1 MGVWF
6 LIIVIIML
14 GHLELRKSIINV
26 IKKACTIQLLR
37 PFLLILL
44 YLLISILLFKELS
57 IWKWIYLKDIITWF
71 IFAGVP
77 VTFKAIYSKAEDH
90 YFRKMFID
98 NIRLIVLEEGVVND
112 NQKSQLSYSNYKCY

>member
-14 GHLELRKSIINV
+14 GQLELRKSIINV

-57 IWKWIYLKDIITWF
+57 VWKWIYLKDIITWF

-98 NIRLIVLEEGVVND
+98 NIRLIVLAKGVVND
-112 NQKSQLSYSNYKCY
+112 NQKS

>member
-14 GHLELRKSIINV
+14 GNLELRKSIINV

-57 IWKWIYLKDIITWF
+57 VWKWIYLKDIITWF

-77 VTFKAIYSKAEDH
+77 ATFKAIYSKAEDH

-98 NIRLIVLEEGVVND
+98 NIRLIVLAKGVVND
-112 NQKSQLSYSNYKCY
+112 NQKS